1 VNRLQHMYT
10 TYEGSIMF
18 TIVSS
23 NGGRIGLHYIEEY
36 NERFQVKTLKLYI
49 IIPPEGMIRNKLN
62 QELYRSLTDSFIMN
76 SIHEITEDDSRWY
89 SASYISNKL
98 TELGILPYES
108 TNTVS
113 IAKSNIMIGFKRNG
127 NRI

>member
-1 VNRLQHMYT
+1 
-10 TYEGSIMF
+10 
-18 TIVSS
+18 VSS

-62 QELYRSLTDSFIMN
+62 QELYRSLIDSFIMN
-76 SIHEITEDDSRWY
+76 SIHEITEDSSEWY

-108 TNTVS
+108 TSTVAT
-113 IAKSNIMIGFKRNG
+113 AKNNIMIGFKRNG
-127 NRI
+127 NKL